1 MLLWLDADSYNYD
14 DITDN
19 LWPFTIRNK
28 GKENEYVLFSTY
40 SIQLSCLR
48 KYFQELS
55 AYSDDKIVRRYN
67 FYYKF
72 YSNVN

>member
-1 MLLWLDADSYNYD
+1 MLLGFDADSYSYD
-14 DITDN
+14 DITNN

-48 KYFQELS
+48 EHFQELS

-67 FYYKF
+67 FIINF
-72 YSNVN
+72 IQM